1 MVIVLEALSL
11 HAPRYGCAVQERA
24 RVFSYGVT
32 LDAAGAA
39 RSDKGGSP
47 LPREEEWSPEH
58 LLLAALARCLLTS
71 LAYHAKRG
79 GITAAGGAAARG
91 SVTRRESDGRY
102 AFVEIDAELDVTL
115 DPQPADVRELL
126 ARAERD
132 CFVGASLTTT
142 PRYAWIVDGEEV
154 R

>member
-1 MVIVLEALSL
+1 M
-11 HAPRYGCAVQERA
+11 QERA

-32 LDAAGAA
+32 LDPAGAA

-47 LPREEEWSPEH
+47 LPREEEGSREH

-71 LAYHAKRG
+71 LAYHAKRSE
-79 GITAAGGAAARG
+79 IAAAGSAAARG

-102 AFVEIDAELDVTL
+102 AFVEIDTELDVTL
-115 DPQPADVRELL
+115 DPAPQDVRELL

-132 CFVGASLTTT
+132 CIVSASLNLT
-142 PRYAWIVDGEEV
+142 PSYAWTVNGEEV
-154 R
+154 A

>member
-1 MVIVLEALSL
+1 M
-11 HAPRYGCAVQERA
+11 
-24 RVFSYGVT
+24 FTYGVT
-32 LDAAGAA
+32 VGRDWAA
-39 RSDKGGSP
+39 RSDEGGSP

-115 DPQPADVRELL
+115 DPSPQDVRELL

-132 CFVGASLTTT
+132 CFVSASLSLT
-142 PRYAWIVDGEEV
+142 PSYAWTVNGEEV
-154 R
+154 A

>member
-1 MVIVLEALSL
+1 M
-11 HAPRYGCAVQERA
+11 QERA

-39 RSDKGGSP
+39 RSDEGGSP

-71 LAYHAKRG
+71 LEYHAKRDNVTVTG
-79 GITAAGGAAARG
+79 SAAARG

-102 AFVEIDAELDVTL
+102 AFVEIDAELDVKL
-115 DPQPADVRELL
+115 DPAPQDVRELL

-132 CFVGASLTTT
+132 CFVSASLNLT
-142 PRYAWIVDGEEV
+142 PSYAWTVNGEEV